1 MMQASDYERIV
12 IDRFHFTGFHGC
24 RSCCALEI
32 IRVADGR
39 SAVIATELPDNPGTS
54 ITNAFELVASAVCL
68 QFAIDPHRLVW
79 IEHYGYASAFAAGN
93 PRPFDLVSFD
103 VWPDRDRRVAHPQ
116 WKRMHNADWLAL
128 GLTPRPPV
136 EYPPRR

>member
-1 MMQASDYERIV
+1 MMHATDYERIV
-12 IDRFHFTGFHGC
+12 IDRFDFTGFHGC
-24 RSCCALEI
+24 RSFCALEI
-32 IRVADGR
+32 LRLADGR
-39 SAVIATELPDNPGTS
+39 TGVIATELPHNPGTS

-103 VWPDRDRRVAHPQ
+103 VLPVRDRGVAHPQ
-116 WKRMHNADWLAL
+116 WKRMHSADWLAL
-128 GLTPRPPV
+128 GLMPRPPI
-136 EYPPRR
+136 EYPRRR